1 MPRRPLV
8 ACALVTALLTV
19 LVHGQQAGEQER
31 QPQEPQP
38 QGQQPQEQ
46 RPQQQQPQEQQ
57 PEDRSS
63 QERQAPVFRTG
74 TNLVRVDV
82 SVMDKE
88 GRPVRSLTADDFE
101 LRENGEVQAIT
112 SFKLVDATG
121 HPTDDLSL
129 PIRSPEHA
137 ATEAARDDVRVFLI
151 FWDEYHID
159 QFGSA
164 VRAREQ
170 LTRFVLDSFGPTD
183 LVGLMDQLT
192 PISALRFSRDRRA
205 LADQIHVLRGRRGL
219 YVPARSAVEE
229 AHLRNAQDVE
239 RIRSQ
244 VTASALKSAVMHLGA
259 IRQGRKAVVFV
270 SEGLG
275 RLGQDALRVV
285 SDLIRTA
292 NDNNTAIYTV
302 DPRGLQAGPG
312 GFMGGMSSL
321 LAALADST
329 GAEPIV
335 SNDMSASLK
344 KIVAHA
350 SAFYLLGYSPKD
362 AQLDGK
368 FREIKVKVR
377 QSGMEVRARNGYW
390 APRGSEVER
399 ARAIAAAAAL
409 PSPIAQAFRELTPP
423 NVRRAADFWIGLSP
437 ASEAAADVHIAWTP
451 RQTPENRAAAAAVS
465 VTATLGGDTLFE
477 GRLAPEG
484 AHFKA
489 VPGTVTLDF
498 IIHDATGEAIDREQ
512 RDLVV
517 PSLAETTLA
526 LTTPVLSRARNAL
539 ELRAMAEDA
548 APRPFA
554 GREFSRSDRVLLRV
568 QTYGSASA
576 GAAVTAQ
583 LLGRRGNTLADLPI
597 RPASHGG
604 GYVLDLPLTS
614 LAAGDFVVAISAR
627 TTLDS
632 VETYVPI
639 RVGR

>member
-1 MPRRPLV
+1 MPRRSLV
-8 ACALVTALLTV
+8 VCVLVTALLTV
-19 LVHGQQAGEQER
+19 LVSGQQAGEQER
-31 QPQEPQP
+31 QPQEP
-38 QGQQPQEQ
+38 PQEQ
-46 RPQQQQPQEQQ
+46 RPEQQ
-57 PEDRSS
+57 PPEQQPPDQQPRD
-63 QERQAPVFRTG
+63 RQAPTFRTG

-88 GRPVRSLTADDFE
+88 GRPVRSLTAEDFE
-101 LRENGEVQAIT
+101 LRENGELQAIT
-112 SFKLVDATG
+112 SFKRVDATG
-121 HPTDDLSL
+121 QPTDDLSL

-170 LTRFVLDSFGPTD
+170 LTRFVLDAFGPTD

-192 PISALRFSRDRRA
+192 PISSLEFSRDWRS
-205 LADQIHVLRGRRGL
+205 LADQIHLLRGRRGI

-259 IRQGRKAVVFV
+259 LRQGRKAVVFV

-302 DPRGLQAGPG
+302 DPRGLQAGPA
-312 GFMGGMSSL
+312 GFGSGMSSL

-335 SNDMSASLK
+335 SNDMSSALR

-350 SAFYLLGYSPKD
+350 SAFYLLGYSPRD
-362 AQLDGK
+362 GQLDGK
-368 FREIKVKVR
+368 FREIKVRVK
-377 QSGMEVRARNGYW
+377 QSGMHVRARNGYW

-409 PSPIAQAFRELTPP
+409 PSPIARAFRELAPD
-423 NVRRAADFWIGLSP
+423 NSRRAADFWVGLSP
-437 ASEAAADVHIAWTP
+437 ASET
-451 RQTPENRAAAAAVS
+451 AV
-465 VTATLGGDTLFE
+465 
-477 GRLAPEG
+477 
-484 AHFKA
+484 
-489 VPGTVTLDF
+489 
-498 IIHDATGEAIDREQ
+498 
-512 RDLVV
+512 
-517 PSLAETTLA
+517 
-526 LTTPVLSRARNAL
+526 
-539 ELRAMAEDA
+539 
-548 APRPFA
+548 
-554 GREFSRSDRVLLRV
+554 
-568 QTYGSASA
+568 
-576 GAAVTAQ
+576 
-583 LLGRRGNTLADLPI
+583 
-597 RPASHGG
+597 
-604 GYVLDLPLTS
+604 
-614 LAAGDFVVAISAR
+614 
-627 TTLDS
+627 
-632 VETYVPI
+632 
-639 RVGR
+639 